1 MAKRGPK
8 AKEKTFE
15 EEVWDNHNPYYKP
28 KEPTHNEMKKRM
40 DDKTLA
46 RMQKNIAFMAEKCGF
61 EENKGAVT
69 IISKKVLSAVYYID
83 NEKKRLAR

>member
-8 AKEKTFE
+8 PKEKTFE
-15 EEVWDNHNPYYKP
+15 EEVWDNYNPYYKP
-28 KEPTHNEMKKRM
+28 KEPTVNEMQKRT

-46 RMQKNIAFMAEKCGF
+46 RMQKNMSYMSDQAGYGVTPNII
-61 EENKGAVT
+61 T

>member
-8 AKEKTFE
+8 PKDKTFE

-28 KEPTHNEMKKRM
+28 KEPTHNEMKKRL

-46 RMQKNIAFMAEKCGF
+46 RMQKNLKNIADHAGYE
-61 EENKGAVT
+61 ATPVIIT